1 MFAQGA
7 VSHTIQRATQ
17 EDMFRIAP
25 DILRLLG
32 ETLPTA
38 SADPLACE
46 RLFGCLQMWVRY
58 CRLPASIMV

>member
-1 MFAQGA
+1 
-7 VSHTIQRATQ
+7 
-17 EDMFRIAP
+17 MFRIAP

-58 CRLPASIMV
+58 CRLPASIMVG